1 MNAFRRLTF
10 TQKLNLSFA
19 VILSISLLV
28 GTIAFYQLSSLHK
41 INQDLRNQW
50 MPAIDT
56 LRNITDNFDKYL
68 TTEYAYIGAKDF
80 RQKENLA
87 TKMEALR
94 RNIRDNEQAFAQLH
108 LAGEQ
113 EKVFRVYRDTIQAFM
128 TNSELI
134 LRLADNDK
142 VDSSL
147 AIRRSPERINLLEGT
162 RRHLTKITKSCIKGG
177 INSTIESDLSYR
189 RALFFIGI
197 FLGTAFLV
205 GVLVSRIVS
214 RDIRAQVGGE
224 PAQIAEIA
232 QQVSLGNLEV
242 SFITRNRQEE
252 GIYASV
258 KEVVNTLKDVV
269 QIARRISDGDTS
281 QSIRVKSEHDALAN
295 SINQMI
301 DHFKKQNRIT
311 EGLNDLTQSISG
323 NLTPVE
329 IANRAVSFV
338 SRFLE
343 AAQGALYVFHRERES
358 LDLLGTYAF
367 AERDSLSN
375 HFKLGEGLV
384 GQVALE
390 RKEILLRSVSR
401 KDALI
406 TTGLVQ
412 EVPRVLYATPL
423 LHEEELYGVLELAS
437 FHDFDEAGRI
447 FLGDANKI
455 IAIYLHTADQ
465 NEKVKHLLQVAE
477 EAKALS
483 EAKTQEVMMINA
495 QLEQNQEELRASAEE
510 LNQRSR
516 ELEVANAEMDELNQ
530 NLEKRIEARTHEI
543 NQQKEEIMAQRD
555 NLEKANLELEAEK
568 EKADKL
574 LLNILP
580 EEIAEELKTKGKTD
594 TRYYKLASVMFT
606 DFEGFTRSASNMGP
620 TELVQSLNEVF
631 AKFDEIIEKHN
642 LEKIKTLGDGY
653 MCAGGLPV
661 PNLTNPIEM
670 VLAGLEIQR
679 FMHKKKMEKKL
690 QGEDYWGL
698 RLGINSGE
706 VIAGVIGTRK
716 FAYDVWGDTVNAAS
730 RMESNGE
737 SGKVNI
743 SQRTYELVKDFFVCD
758 YRGKLVVKGKGEMD
772 MYFVRAIK
780 PELSVGELGIEPNEL
795 FYQNLKAYEFN
806 ILSSMEV

>member
-1 MNAFRRLTF
+1 M
-10 TQKLNLSFA
+10 
-19 VILSISLLV
+19 
-28 GTIAFYQLSSLHK
+28 
-41 INQDLRNQW
+41 
-50 MPAIDT
+50 
-56 LRNITDNFDKYL
+56 
-68 TTEYAYIGAKDF
+68 
-80 RQKENLA
+80 
-87 TKMEALR
+87 
-94 RNIRDNEQAFAQLH
+94 
-108 LAGEQ
+108 
-113 EKVFRVYRDTIQAFM
+113 
-128 TNSELI
+128 
-134 LRLADNDK
+134 
-142 VDSSL
+142 
-147 AIRRSPERINLLEGT
+147 
-162 RRHLTKITKSCIKGG
+162 
-177 INSTIESDLSYR
+177 
-189 RALFFIGI
+189 
-197 FLGTAFLV
+197 
-205 GVLVSRIVS
+205 
-214 RDIRAQVGGE
+214 
-224 PAQIAEIA
+224 
-232 QQVSLGNLEV
+232 
-242 SFITRNRQEE
+242 
-252 GIYASV
+252 
-258 KEVVNTLKDVV
+258 V

-311 EGLNDLTQSISG
+311 EGLNDLTKSISG

-343 AAQGALYVFHRERES
+343 AAQGALYVYNREKES

-401 KDALI
+401 KEALI

-412 EVPRVLYATPL
+412 EVPRVLFATPL

-483 EAKTQEVMMINA
+483 EAKTQEVMMINT

-516 ELEVANAEMDELNQ
+516 ELEIANTEMDELNQ

-594 TRYYKLASVMFT
+594 TRYYKLSSVMFT

-620 TELVQSLNEVF
+620 TELVESLNEVF
-631 AKFDEIIEKHN
+631 AEFDEIIEKHN

-679 FMHKKKMEKKL
+679 YMHKKKMEKKL

-743 SQRTYELVKDFFVCD
+743 SQRTYELVKDFFICD

-772 MYFVRAIK
+772 MYFVRALK
-780 PELSVGELGIEPNEL
+780 PELSIGGLGIEPNEL
-795 FYQNLKAYEFN
+795 FYQNLKAYELN
-806 ILSSMEV
+806 ILSSIEL